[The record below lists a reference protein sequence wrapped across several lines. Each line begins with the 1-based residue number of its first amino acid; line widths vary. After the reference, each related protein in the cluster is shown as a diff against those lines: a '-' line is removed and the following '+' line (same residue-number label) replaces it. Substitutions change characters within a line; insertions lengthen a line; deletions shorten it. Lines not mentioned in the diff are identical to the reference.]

1 MEEYND
7 NQTFNEFENPQPER
21 PTGLTFACIL
31 SFINAGWQVI
41 SNFFTFMMYN
51 TMRGMF
57 ENESY
62 QEMLESLDQDTELM
76 NQSMAMMFSVSR
88 VYYLLIAVLFVAS
101 FVGVY
106 QMWHLQKKGF
116 HIYTIAQLLILIVSA
131 LMAPD
136 SGILMSVVFTV
147 LWIGLYS
154 IYYKKRL
161 Q

>member
-1 MEEYND
+1 MEDYND

-21 PTGLTFACIL
+21 PTGLTLACIL

-41 SNFFTFMMYN
+41 SNLFTFMMYN
-51 TMRGMF
+51 TMRDIT

-62 QEMLESLDQDTELM
+62 QEMMESLGQDTDLM
-76 NQSMAMMFSVSR
+76 EQSVAQMFSINR
-88 VYYLLIAVLFVAS
+88 VYFLFIALLFIAS

-136 SGILMSVVFTV
+136 SGILMSAVFTA